1 MNNTVTPCLKLPCLK
16 LPRLKHLC
24 LKQPGSKQLGPRM
37 YCQTIRQLAKR
48 LVFAFVFVLAFVIS
62 GCGSNEGSTNI
73 DVQGD
78 TLSLTAPD
86 RIRQVRALDIES
98 LEAIATI
105 NGQETEFVRSGEQFR
120 VSVPIPSNSN
130 VSISILFRE
139 RLDNG
144 GVLNLANFSTTL
156 DIGSTN
162 ETLQVF
168 DNEFN
173 DAPFDEDGDQ
183 ISNLAEREEDTDP
196 FVFDARPDNR
206 SFTINFTLPGVINDP
221 QITQVIT
228 TIAGTPR
235 AVRREGNDFEITG
248 LATTR
253 ASVTVEV
260 ILLQRLDSGI
270 PLVLADATREV
281 PSGIQDVFIELSD
294 ADFNFDR
301 DQDGDNRTNLEELQN
316 GTDPFRAD

>member
-1 MNNTVTPCLKLPCLK
+1 MNTTVMPCSKLPCTK
-16 LPRLKHLC
+16 PPDSGAPRLKAH
-24 LKQPGSKQLGPRM
+24 GPET
-37 YCQTIRQLAKR
+37 YCPRIRLLPAR
-48 LVFAFVFVLAFVIS
+48 CVFAFACLLALGVS
-62 GCGSNEGSTNI
+62 GCGGNESSTSI

-78 TLSLTAPD
+78 QLSLTAPD
-86 RIRQVRALDIES
+86 RIRQVRELDIET

-105 NGQETEFVRSGEQFR
+105 NGQETEFVRTGEQFR
-120 VSVPIPSNSN
+120 VSVPIPSNSS

-144 GVLNLANFSTTL
+144 GVLNLANFS
-156 DIGSTN
+156 STIEMGN
-162 ETLQVF
+162 TNRTLQVF

-183 ISNLAEREEDTDP
+183 ISNLVEREENTDP
-196 FVFDARPDNR
+196 FVFDTRPDNR
-206 SFTINFTLPGVINDP
+206 NFTINFSLPGVINDP
-221 QITQVIT
+221 QVTQVIT

-253 ASVTVEV
+253 SSVAVEV

-270 PLVLADATREV
+270 SLVLADATREV
-281 PSGIQDVFIELSD
+281 PSGVQAVFIALND
-294 ADFNFDR
+294 ADFNFNR
-301 DQDGDNRTNLEELQN
+301 DQDGDGRTNLEELQN
-316 GTDPFRAD
+316 GTDPFRPN